1 MIVLE
6 WFHKV
11 LDFIEKDASYI
22 NSKMMVCVLSLKLL
36 DTEVLIFDRSVIV
49 MQEH

>member
-11 LDFIEKDASYI
+11 LDYIEMDDSYT
-22 NSKMMVCVLSLKLL
+22 NSTKVCCYYNN
-36 DTEVLIFDRSVIV
+36 
-49 MQEH
+49 

>member
-11 LDFIEKDASYI
+11 LDFIEKDDSYT
-22 NSKMMVCVLSLKLL
+22 NS
-36 DTEVLIFDRSVIV
+36 TEVCMLLP
-49 MQEH
+49 